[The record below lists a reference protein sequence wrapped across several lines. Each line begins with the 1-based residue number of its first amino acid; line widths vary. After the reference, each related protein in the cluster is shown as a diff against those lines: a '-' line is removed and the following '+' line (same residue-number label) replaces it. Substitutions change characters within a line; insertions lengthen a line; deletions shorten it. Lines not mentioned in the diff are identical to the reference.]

1 MQKTVGIRFKPAGK
15 IYHFDPKQIFLS
27 VGDNVIVETAR
38 GLEYGN
44 VASKVKYVP
53 IEEIKQPIKPV
64 IRKATE
70 EDELIHAENLEKASE
85 AYKICR
91 EQIVKHGL
99 EMKLIR
105 AEYTFD
111 GSKIIFYFT
120 ADGRIDFRELVK
132 DLAGIFRIRIELR
145 QIGVRDEAKML
156 GGIGC
161 CGKSLCCHQWLGE
174 FQPVSIK
181 MAKEQG
187 LSLNPSKISGI
198 CGRLLCCLKYE
209 HEDYECVLKQL
220 PKIGANVMT
229 PDGEGSVYKHN
240 ILAEKVAV
248 KLNGDDHILKEYAI
262 SEIKKIKHDDK
273 AKKPDEETYKKKKK
287 HKLKKKSNNQT
298 ESSDITED
306 VE

>member
-15 IYHFDPKQIFLS
+15 IYYFDPKQIFLS
-27 VGDNVIVETAR
+27 VDDNVIVETAR

-44 VASKVKYVP
+44 VASKVQYVP

-70 EDELIHAENLEKASE
+70 KDELIHSKNILKAKE
-85 AYKICR
+85 AYQICK
-91 EQIVKHGL
+91 EQIMKHGL

-111 GSKIIFYFT
+111 TSKIIFYFT
-120 ADGRIDFRELVK
+120 ADGRVDFRELVK
-132 DLAGIFRIRIELR
+132 DLASIFRIRIELR

-161 CGKSLCCHQWLGE
+161 CGKTLCCHQWLAE

-209 HEDYECVLKQL
+209 HSDYECVLKQL
-220 PKIGANVMT
+220 PKIGSKVMT
-229 PDGEGSVYKHN
+229 PDGEGLVCKYN
-240 ILAEKVAV
+240 ILAEKVSV
-248 KLNGDDHILKEYAI
+248 KLNEEEHVLKAYSA
-262 SEIKKIKHDDK
+262 SEIKKL
-273 AKKPDEETYKKKKK
+273 KKDNKETSIDNNIPKKKKK
-287 HKLKKKSNNQT
+287 HKSNKKNNDQKN
-298 ESSDITED
+298 ESETKKDAE
-306 VE
+306 

>member
-15 IYHFDPKQIFLS
+15 IYYFDPKQIFLS

-44 VASKVKYVP
+44 VATKVKYVP

-64 IRKATE
+64 IRKASE
-70 EDELIHAENLEKASE
+70 NDIQIHEENLDKAND
-85 AYKICR
+85 AYKICK
-91 EQIVKHGL
+91 EQIIKHGL
-99 EMKLIR
+99 EMKLIL

-132 DLAGIFRIRIELR
+132 DLAAIFRIRIELR

-161 CGKSLCCHQWLGE
+161 CGKALCCHQWLGE

-220 PKIGANVMT
+220 PKLGSNVIT

-240 ILAEKVAV
+240 ILAEKVSV
-248 KLNGDDHILKEYAI
+248 KLNEDEHILKEYSI
-262 SEIKKIKHDDK
+262 SEIKKIKQDDK
-273 AKKPDEETYKKKKK
+273 GQKTDENSSKKKNK
-287 HKLKKKSNNQT
+287 HKSKKKNDQQSL
-298 ESSDITED
+298 EDEMTED
-306 VE
+306 IE